1 MEKIMSSYT
10 PQFDT
15 KQFEKMSS
23 DAAEMSRE
31 GFDAV
36 VKSTTLYAKGM
47 EAMMRMGMEMAQS
60 AAEKQAEFAKQ
71 AMSSKTMNEFSELQN
86 KMAQTSFDDFMAGA
100 TQMSEMTVKTMSEA
114 SEPVNEQM
122 TKAMNS
128 MNVATA
134 QVNPMTNPMMK
145 TAQAANTSKKKAA

>member
-1 MEKIMSSYT
+1 MERAMATYT

-15 KQFEKMSS
+15 KQFEKMTQ
-23 DAAEMSRE
+23 DASEMSRE

-36 VKSTTLYAKGM
+36 VKSSTLYAKGF
-47 EAMMRMGMEMAQS
+47 EALMRAGMELAQN

-71 AMSSKTMNEFSELQN
+71 AMSSKTMNEFTELQN

-100 TQMSEMTVKTMSEA
+100 TKMSEMTVKTLTEA

-122 TKAMNS
+122 TKAMTN
-128 MNVATA
+128 MQETA
-134 QVNPMTNPMMK
+134 KVSPMTNPM
-145 TAQAANTSKKKAA
+145 TAANTSKKKAA